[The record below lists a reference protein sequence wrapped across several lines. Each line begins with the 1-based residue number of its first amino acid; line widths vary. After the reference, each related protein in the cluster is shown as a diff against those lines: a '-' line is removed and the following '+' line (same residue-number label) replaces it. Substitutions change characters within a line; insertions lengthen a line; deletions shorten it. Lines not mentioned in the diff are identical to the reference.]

1 MNDARPNSA
10 MLTAWLRLAQGLSR
24 SKARQWLKACGHDVQ
39 RAASEL
45 PPLDEE
51 GSKRIAASLRWL
63 DQAPDRHL
71 LTLADAD
78 YPGPLLHGPDP
89 PLALFLEG
97 QRSQLG
103 RPAMA
108 IVGSRHATPNG
119 LELAEQ
125 FGEQIAAAGWVVV
138 SGLALGIDGAAH
150 VGALRAGSTW
160 AVLGCG
166 LDQIY
171 PPRHRALAQRIRAD
185 GLLISEYPPGTPP
198 LPAQFPVRN
207 RLIAALS
214 QGCLVVEAALRSGSL
229 ITARLAAEAGRE
241 VFALPGPIRS
251 LQAQGCHELIQ
262 QGAKLVQS
270 LQDILDELP
279 PPAPAPRIAAAP
291 AAAPEEDPLLLA
303 LGHEATG
310 LDKLQ
315 SRLGWAT
322 GEVLA
327 RMLELE
333 LAGRVQRLPGDRF
346 VRVFQGGF
354 AP

>member
-1 MNDARPNSA
+1 M
-10 MLTAWLRLAQGLSR
+10 
-24 SKARQWLKACGHDVQ
+24 
-39 RAASEL
+39 
-45 PPLDEE
+45 
-51 GSKRIAASLRWL
+51 
-63 DQAPDRHL
+63 
-71 LTLADAD
+71 
-78 YPGPLLHGPDP
+78 
-89 PLALFLEG
+89 
-97 QRSQLG
+97 
-103 RPAMA
+103 
-108 IVGSRHATPNG
+108 
-119 LELAEQ
+119 
-125 FGEQIAAAGWVVV
+125 
-138 SGLALGIDGAAH
+138 
-150 VGALRAGSTW
+150 
-160 AVLGCG
+160 
-166 LDQIY
+166 DQIY
-171 PPRHRALAQRIRAD
+171 PPRHRALAQHIRAA